1 MSRTDNFVGISPR
14 ADAWLDSGPKGPMV
28 GKTYIHLEGAY
39 GNKFALLE
47 YVDSDDVK
55 VREVIQAERCD
66 SGPWFFTTL
75 RRVTAYGLEP
85 IPGLDWMEEEIDER
99 LK

>member
-1 MSRTDNFVGISPR
+1 MRTDNFVGLTPR
-14 ADAWLDSGPKGPMV
+14 ADKWLDKESTDSMA
-28 GKTYIHLEGAY
+28 GKTYISFEGAY

-47 YVDSDDVK
+47 HGVLGGDK
-55 VREVIQAERCD
+55 VREIIQEERCD

-75 RRVTAYGLEP
+75 RRVTAHGLEP
-85 IPGLDWMEEEIDER
+85 IPDLDWTEEEIDEY